1 MDAIPVMNIR
11 IATEADVPAI
21 GQMWE
26 KLALFH
32 NVLDSALPPAAR
44 GGGKVY
50 ARRLVSR
57 LSDSQTRVIVAE
69 EDGELI
75 GYALAVIIDVI
86 PDMFV
91 QENSGFLADIYV
103 DDAFR
108 RKGVGR
114 ALVDTIKSWL
124 LENSIHTF
132 EWYVA
137 EHNTVGKRF
146 WESVGGRRVMV
157 RMRAETE

>member
-1 MDAIPVMNIR
+1 MDAIPLMNIR
-11 IATEADVPAI
+11 LATEDDVPAI

-26 KLALFH
+26 KLAQFH
-32 NVLDSALPPAAR
+32 NMLDSALPPAAR

-57 LSDSQTRVIVAE
+57 LSDTQTRVIVAE
-69 EDGELI
+69 DDGVLV

-114 ALVDTIKSWL
+114 ALVDAVKVWL
-124 LENSIHTF
+124 LENSIRTF

>member
-1 MDAIPVMNIR
+1 MNIR
-11 IATEADVPAI
+11 LAAENDIAAI

-26 KLALFH
+26 KLAQFH
-32 NVLDSALPPAAR
+32 NMLDSALPPAAR

-50 ARRLVSR
+50 ARRLSSR
-57 LSDSQTRVIVAE
+57 LADSHTRLLVAE
-69 EDGELI
+69 VDGALV

-103 DDAFR
+103 EDAFR
-108 RKGVGR
+108 QQGVGR
-114 ALVDTIKSWL
+114 ALVETVRLWF
-124 LENSIHTF
+124 LENGIRTF

-146 WESVGGRRVMV
+146 WESVGGRPVMI
-157 RMRAETE
+157 RMRVETE

>member
-1 MDAIPVMNIR
+1 MDAIQLMNIR
-11 IATEADVPAI
+11 LATEEDVPAI

-26 KLALFH
+26 KLAQFH
-32 NVLDSALPPAAR
+32 NMLDSALPPAAR

-50 ARRLVSR
+50 ARRLISR

-69 EDGELI
+69 DDGVLI

-103 DDAFR
+103 DDNYR
-108 RKGVGR
+108 QQGIGR
-114 ALVDTIKSWL
+114 TLVETVKSWL
-124 LENSIHTF
+124 RENDIHSF

-137 EHNTVGKRF
+137 EHNTVGQRF

>member
-1 MDAIPVMNIR
+1 MDAICLMNIR
-11 IATEADVPAI
+11 LATEDDVPAI

-26 KLALFH
+26 KLAQFH
-32 NVLDSALPPAAR
+32 NMLDSALPPAAR

-50 ARRLVSR
+50 ARRLISR
-57 LSDSQTRVIVAE
+57 LNDSQTRVLVAE
-69 EDGELI
+69 HDGELA
-75 GYALAVIIDVI
+75 GYALAVILDVI
-86 PDMFV
+86 PDMFL

-108 RKGVGR
+108 RMGIGR
-114 ALVDTIKSWL
+114 ALVDSVRAWL
-124 LENSIHTF
+124 LENGIHSF

-137 EHNTVGKRF
+137 EGNDVGKRF

>member
-1 MDAIPVMNIR
+1 MHVRPAVSRDVEAVLAVAGPACCDDDRATDISDR
-11 IATEADVPAI
+11 IGA
-21 GQMWE
+21 GQM
-26 KLALFH
+26 
-32 NVLDSALPPAAR
+32 
-44 GGGKVY
+44 
-50 ARRLVSR
+50 
-57 LSDSQTRVIVAE
+57 IVAE
-69 EDGELI
+69 DDGVLV

-114 ALVDTIKSWL
+114 ALVDAVKVWL
-124 LENSIHTF
+124 LENSIRTF

>member
-1 MDAIPVMNIR
+1 MNIR
-11 IATEADVPAI
+11 LATEDDVTAI

-26 KLALFH
+26 KLAQFH
-32 NVLDSALPPAAR
+32 NMLDSALPPAAR

-50 ARRLVSR
+50 ARRLLSR
-57 LSDSQTRVIVAE
+57 LSDTQTRVLVAE
-69 EDGELI
+69 HEGQLV
-75 GYALAVIIDVI
+75 GYALAVILDVI
-86 PDMFV
+86 PDMFL

-103 DDAFR
+103 DDVFR
-108 RKGVGR
+108 RMGIGR
-114 ALVDTIKSWL
+114 ALVDTVRAWL
-124 LENSIHTF
+124 LENGIRSF

-137 EHNTVGKRF
+137 EGNDVGKRF

>member
-1 MDAIPVMNIR
+1 MNIR
-11 IATEADVPAI
+11 VATEDDIPAI

-32 NVLDSALPPAAR
+32 NTLDSALPPAAR

-50 ARRLVSR
+50 ARRMASR
-57 LSDSQTRVIVAE
+57 LNDPLTRVFVAE
-69 EDGELI
+69 HDGTLI
-75 GYALAVIIDVI
+75 GYALAVIVDVI
-86 PDMFV
+86 PDMFL
-91 QENSGFLADIYV
+91 QQNSGFLADIYV

-108 RKGVGR
+108 RQGVGR
-114 ALVDTIKSWL
+114 ALVDAVTAWL
-124 LENSIHTF
+124 RENKISSF

-137 EHNTVGKRF
+137 EENTAGKRF
-146 WESVGGRRVMV
+146 WESIGGRRVMV

>member
-1 MDAIPVMNIR
+1 MDAISFMNIR
-11 IATEADVPAI
+11 LATEDDVPAI

-26 KLALFH
+26 KLAQFH
-32 NVLDSALPPAAR
+32 NMLDSALPPAAR

-57 LSDSQTRVIVAE
+57 LSDTQTRVIVAE
-69 EDGELI
+69 DDGELV

-114 ALVDTIKSWL
+114 ALVDAVKVWL
-124 LENSIHTF
+124 LENSIRTF
-132 EWYVA
+132 AWYVA

>member
-1 MDAIPVMNIR
+1 MNIR
-11 IATEADVPAI
+11 LATEEDVPAI

-26 KLALFH
+26 KLAQFH
-32 NVLDSALPPAAR
+32 NMLDSALPPAAR

-57 LSDSQTRVIVAE
+57 LSDSQTHLIVAE
-69 EDGELI
+69 DDGRLI

-103 DDAFR
+103 EDR
-108 RKGVGR
+108 YRQRGIGR
-114 ALVDTIKSWL
+114 TMVEAVKSWL
-124 LENSIHTF
+124 RENNIHSF

-137 EHNTVGKRF
+137 EHNTVGQKF

>member
-1 MDAIPVMNIR
+1 MNIR
-11 IATEADVPAI
+11 LATEDDVPVI

-26 KLALFH
+26 KLAQFH
-32 NVLDSALPPAAR
+32 NMLDSALPPAAR

-50 ARRLVSR
+50 ARRLISR

-69 EDGELI
+69 NNGDLV
-75 GYALAVIIDVI
+75 GYALAVIVDVI
-86 PDMFV
+86 PDMFL

-114 ALVDTIKSWL
+114 ALVDTVKSWL
-124 LENSIHTF
+124 IENGIRSF

-137 EHNTVGKRF
+137 EDNVIGKRF